1 MDFLSLAE
9 VYLLQM
15 KRKEKDI
22 MDKTKKCKFVMYCR
36 VGRKED
42 LVESTINFE
51 NANKKINELFEE
63 WWLKKIK
70 YSHLTN

>member
-1 MDFLSLAE
+1 
-9 VYLLQM
+9 
-15 KRKEKDI
+15 
-22 MDKTKKCKFVMYCR
+22 MDKTKNCKFVMYCR